1 MADDH
6 TPVLEEQRARGSA
19 EEQPTN
25 NRGNFTRNLN
35 QEADES
41 VARKMFFGGLALL
54 PWLHLVNVIF
64 FRKQFMD
71 ASIDPKVTLWV
82 RRSFMGFLFTTALF
96 LTWAIMFQLKWKDF
110 GWAKLVMVLPPENLN
125 VGW

>member
-6 TPVLEEQRARGSA
+6 TPVLEEQRAQ

-25 NRGNFTRNLN
+25 NRGNFTRNLS
-35 QEADES
+35 QEADEA

-71 ASIDPKVTLWV
+71 GSIDPQVTLWV
-82 RRSFMGFLFTTALF
+82 RRSFMGFLFTTTLF